1 MNSLH
6 TSSFQDKLPLITII
20 TVVKNGR
27 EYIQETLDSVFSQEY
42 KNIEYIVV
50 DGCSNDGT
58 SEIIYNNKDKID
70 LIIREEDAG
79 IYAAMNKGID
89 SANGVLIGFLNAS
102 DLLYSDSISRLA
114 DAFQQ
119 NDFDYSLGPAHIED
133 LRTEVITISKPLKAL
148 SFQPRQYIGMPSAH
162 LAIYMKTQV
171 IKDLGKFDV
180 QYKLSADYDLMLRVL
195 SAGYKAWYFKKSV
208 GVFRLGGLSGSFKT
222 QIENFSILRKYK
234 IPLFRLIFII
244 GRPLFGL
251 IIKKFFKEPVFTRLK
266 YNFIKKN

>member
-6 TSSFQDKLPLITII
+6 ASSFQDKLPLITIV

-27 EYIQETLDSVFSQEY
+27 EHIQETMDSVFSQEY

-58 SEIIYNNKDKID
+58 SEIIYSNKDKID
-70 LIIREEDAG
+70 LIIREKDAG
-79 IYAAMNKGID
+79 IYYAMNKGIN
-89 SANGVLIGFLNAS
+89 SANGILIGFLNAS

-133 LRTEVITISKPLKAL
+133 LQTATITISKPLKAL
-148 SFQPRQYIGMPSAH
+148 SFQPPQYIGMPSPH
-162 LAIYMKTQV
+162 LAIYMKTKV
-171 IKDLGKFDV
+171 IKDLGRFDV

-234 IPLFRLIFII
+234 IPFFRLIFII
-244 GRPLFGL
+244 GRPLLVL
-251 IIKKFFKEPVFTRLK
+251 IIKKIFTDPVFTRLK
-266 YNFIKKN
+266 YYFIKKN

>member
-1 MNSLH
+1 MHSLN
-6 TSSFQDKLPLITII
+6 TSSFKDKLPLITII

-27 EYIQETLDSVFSQEY
+27 EYIQDTMDSVFSQEY

-58 SEIIYNNKDKID
+58 SEIIYDNEDKID
-70 LIIREEDAG
+70 LIIREDDAG
-79 IYAAMNKGID
+79 IYFAMNKGIN
-89 SANGVLIGFLNAS
+89 SANGILIGFLNAS

-133 LRTEVITISKPLKAL
+133 LETGVITISKPLEAI
-148 SFQPRQYIGMPSAH
+148 SFQPRQYIGMPSPH
-162 LAIYMKTQV
+162 LAIYMKTKV

-180 QYKLSADYDLMLRVL
+180 QYKLSADYDLMLRAL

-208 GVFRLGGLSGSFKT
+208 GIFRLGGLSGSFKT
-222 QIENFSILRKYK
+222 QIENFSILKKFK
-234 IPLFRLIFII
+234 IPLFRLIFVI
-244 GRPLFGL
+244 GRPLLVL
-251 IIKKFFKEPVFTRLK
+251 IIKKIFIKPVFTRLK
-266 YNFIKKN
+266 YFIKKN